1 MQTNEITDFIVNA
14 LENIKAQD
22 IQIIN
27 VQERTAI
34 TDRMI
39 IATGTSN
46 RHVQA
51 ITESVHEALK
61 TAGIKTNGI
70 EGRSASDWIL
80 LDVFNVVVHVMT
92 AQARQFYDLERL
104 WGEPKNV
111 QEQTQS

>member
-1 MQTNEITDFIVNA
+1 MQTDETTNLIVAA

-22 IQIIN
+22 IQILN
-27 VQERTAI
+27 VQERTSI

-51 ITESVHEALK
+51 IIESVNEDVK
-61 TAGIKTNGI
+61 KAGIKTNGI

-80 LDVFNVVVHVMT
+80 LDMFNVVLHVMT

-104 WGEPKNV
+104 WGEPNSA
-111 QEQTQS
+111 QEQSQP